1 MGKQFDGNG
10 QQNDAEEF
18 LQHIDGSGAENAV
31 NFFGN
36 FEYDVNPKHIE
47 QNGENDIDIRVL
59 GADGKQCG
67 QTAGTG
73 YQRKNDGNKSCFLRR
88 IGRIFEN
95 FDIKNHLQ
103 SHDKNDERA
112 GNGERRNIN
121 MEQVQKGFSDVEETD
136 KHSQRKQSGFFGI
149 YFLPFFFR
157 LRKIGIE
164 PVTSMTANKTTKA
177 LTNCC
182 MLNSPSII
190 FLLKYL
196 MAWK

>member
-47 QNGENDIDIRVL
+47 QNGENDIDIRIL

-73 YQRKNDGNKSCFLRR
+73 YQRKTTGIKVASLGESGEFLKISISR
-88 IGRIFEN
+88 II
-95 FDIKNHLQ
+95 
-103 SHDKNDERA
+103 SRA
-112 GNGERRNIN
+112 MTKMMSEPA
-121 MEQVQKGFSDVEETD
+121 MAKEEISTWNRF
-136 KHSQRKQSGFFGI
+136 K
-149 YFLPFFFR
+149 
-157 LRKIGIE
+157 
-164 PVTSMTANKTTKA
+164 KA
-177 LTNCC
+177 
-182 MLNSPSII
+182 SPT
-190 FLLKYL
+190 
-196 MAWK
+196 

>member
-47 QNGENDIDIRVL
+47 QNGENDIDIRIL

-73 YQRKNDGNKSCFLRR
+73 YQRKNDGNKSCFLGR

-95 FDIKNHLQ
+95 LI
-103 SHDKNDERA
+103 SRIISRA
-112 GNGERRNIN
+112 MTKMMSEPA
-121 MEQVQKGFSDVEETD
+121 MAKEEISTWNRF
-136 KHSQRKQSGFFGI
+136 RK
-149 YFLPFFFR
+149 
-157 LRKIGIE
+157 
-164 PVTSMTANKTTKA
+164 A
-177 LTNCC
+177 
-182 MLNSPSII
+182 SPT
-190 FLLKYL
+190 
-196 MAWK
+196 